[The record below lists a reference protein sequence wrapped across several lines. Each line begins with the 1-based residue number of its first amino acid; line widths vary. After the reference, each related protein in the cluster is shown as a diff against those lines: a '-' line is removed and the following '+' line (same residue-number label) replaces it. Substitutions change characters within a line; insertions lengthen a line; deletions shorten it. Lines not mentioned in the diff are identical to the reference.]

1 MRILLLLD
9 DTAELDGEVRL
20 ADDEGFVLA
29 SARRDLVRL
38 VPLLDRSR
46 IQPTVIA
53 LRGGENALNA
63 QHRLDFA
70 ALRRLRRLLWEQ
82 DIELIHALGKRAV
95 VYAALAGRWQG
106 IPTLASLYDLPFTD
120 RQTLAG
126 SLLQRAYMRLMRW
139 GIDRVIVPSELF
151 KRDLLTLYSLP
162 DRIYV
167 VYPGIEIGVTPP
179 PVPDRAALG
188 LPEGPLVTMIAPM
201 VEGQGH
207 EVVLEAYQRL
217 LQRVPVANLAIVG
230 TGPLRYNLF
239 KQAAKIHPPNP
250 ITWIKELDSKAV
262 IAAST
267 VVVVHSRKEGLPQA
281 LIEAAAAGKPAI
293 ATRTAGAMEIIDPG
307 ITGFLTTAGDARDLA
322 IQIGKFMLQ
331 PAFAEQVGRTAH
343 ERARKRFSL
352 DAQCET
358 MTTLYEATIYASR

>member
-1 MRILLLLD
+1 MRVLLLLD
-9 DTAELDGEVRL
+9 DSAELEGEVRL

-29 SARRDLVRL
+29 SARRDLARL

-46 IQPTVIA
+46 IQPTVVA
-53 LRGGENALNA
+53 LRGGENSLDA
-63 QHRLDFA
+63 QHRLDFV
-70 ALRRLRRLLWEQ
+70 ALRRLRKLLREQ
-82 DIELIHALGKRAV
+82 DIELIHALGKRAI
-95 VYAALAGRWQG
+95 VYAALAGRWRG
-106 IPTLASLYDLPFTD
+106 IPTLASLYDLPFTGGH
-120 RQTLAG
+120 TLAD

-139 GIDRVIVPSELF
+139 GIDRVIAPSELL
-151 KRDLLTLYSLP
+151 KRNLLPLYSIP
-162 DRIYV
+162 DRVEVI
-167 VYPGIEIGVTPP
+167 YPGIEIGIAPP
-179 PVPDRAALG
+179 PAPDRAVLG
-188 LPEGPLVTMIAPM
+188 LPEGPLVTMVAPM

-207 EVVLEAYQRL
+207 EIVLEAYQRL

-250 ITWIKELDSKAV
+250 ITWIKEPDAKAV
-262 IAAST
+262 IAASN

-281 LIEAAAAGKPAI
+281 LIEAAALGKPTI
-293 ATRTAGAMEIIDPG
+293 ATRTAGSMEIIDPG
-307 ITGFLTTAGDARDLA
+307 ITGFLTTVGDARDLA

-352 DAQCET
+352 DAQCEI